1 MMTWNDPSL
10 MIILVSTLI
19 LTFSFLMLYFTNE
32 KQKYLLV
39 WAAAWGGHFL
49 RTLFLS
55 AGSSGE
61 NYEIFAVP
69 AAEIISV
76 INSYLILYGMHIYD
90 DKKINRG
97 WLVLSCMTAIWII
110 FIPFATTD
118 FIVKT
123 TPPSIVLFTFY
134 SYAGYMFIKGVK
146 NPAFERITTGIF
158 LLLWAIHRLDFPLLW
173 PDERYRL
180 AGYLTGAT
188 LNIIIA
194 FFVLVTYLQDT
205 RRRYISEK
213 LKAEEADRLKSS
225 FLANMSHEIRT
236 PLNAILGFTQLL
248 SKPELSSDDKEIF
261 IKNIKSSGEK
271 LLSLLDDVLDLSKIE
286 AGVMKIYLSDVPI
299 NRLIDELIS
308 VTSLSGKIV
317 EKRISLVHKKFF
329 YDGEDIIRT
338 DETRLF
344 QIISNLLQNAVKYSE
359 SGTVT
364 IGYEIFDQ
372 DYLRFFVKDTGI
384 GISEEFY
391 GKIFTPFFQEGKT
404 PGPISGTGLGLPIA
418 KGLTESLGG
427 RIWVKSSKDEGTEVS
442 FTIPYIKGAGAKQI
456 KSFSASADSYK
467 ITGKKILLVE
477 DEPVNRRLIEKFIE
491 STGADLISTA
501 SGNES
506 VRFCLTDRKID
517 LVLMDLSLP
526 DLDGYSAIAEIK
538 KERPE
543 LPVVV
548 QSANAMPEHRDRAK
562 IAGADAFISKPIK
575 KEELYNAIWTQLFGR
590 DGN

>member
-1 MMTWNDPSL
+1 MTLNEP
-10 MIILVSTLI
+10 TLI
-19 LTFSFLMLYFTNE
+19 TLVFTLTLTLSFMMLYYTSE
-32 KQKYLLV
+32 RQKYLVV

-55 AGSSGE
+55 IGASGE
-61 NYEIFAVP
+61 SYATFALP
-69 AAEIISV
+69 AAEIITLIS
-76 INSYLILYGMHIYD
+76 SYLLLYGMHIYD
-90 DKKINRG
+90 SKKISRG
-97 WLVLSCMTAIWII
+97 WLFLLSITSLWII
-110 FIPFATTD
+110 FIPFVTAD
-118 FIVKT
+118 FIT
-123 TPPSIVLFTFY
+123 RTLPPSIISFTVY
-134 SYAGYMFIKGVK
+134 SYTGYMFIKGVK
-146 NPAFERITTGIF
+146 TPAIERTLTGIF
-158 LLLWAIHRLDFPLLW
+158 LLLWGLHRLNFPFLW
-173 PDERYRL
+173 PDEKYRL
-180 AGYLTGAT
+180 TGYLTGAT
-188 LNIIIA
+188 LNIIIS

-213 LKAEEADRLKSS
+213 LKTEEADRLKSS

-248 SKPELSSDDKEIF
+248 DKPGLSSEERDIF
-261 IKNIKSSGEK
+261 IKNIKGSGEK

-286 AGVMKIYLSDVPI
+286 AGVLKIYLSDVSI
-299 NRLIDELIS
+299 NRVIDDLIS

-317 EKRISLVHKKFF
+317 DKRISIDYLKSLR
-329 YDGEDIIRT
+329 DGEDIIRT
-338 DETRLF
+338 DETRLY
-344 QIISNLLQNAVKYSE
+344 QILSNLIQNAVKFTE
-359 SGTVT
+359 AGTVT
-364 IGYEIFDQ
+364 IGYEVEEEYI
-372 DYLRFFVKDTGI
+372 RFFVKDTGV

-391 GKIFTPFFQEGKT
+391 DKIFTPFFQVGKT
-404 PGPISGTGLGLPIA
+404 KGAISGTGLGLSIA
-418 KGLTESLGG
+418 RGLTESLGG
-427 RIWVKSSKDEGTEVS
+427 KIEIRSAKNEGAEVS
-442 FTIPYIKGAGAKQI
+442 FTIPYIQGAGAKQV

-467 ITGKKILLVE
+467 IAGKKILLVE

-526 DLDGYSAIAEIK
+526 DIDGYTAIAEIK

-562 IAGADAFISKPIK
+562 AAGADDFIAKPIK
-575 KEELYNAIWTQLFGR
+575 KEELYNAIWAQIFGR
-590 DGN
+590 EGN